1 MGNVKPRE
9 TLAEVK
15 ETGCYDH
22 LVVKKRRS
30 LTPSTGVPLVGGVHA
45 MRRAGARR
53 EVSTRVYLHGR
64 DAQVLEG
71 WALNVS
77 KGGVRVILE
86 DPVELGME
94 FDVTLGGADTEADDG
109 VQRGRIVWVQEEP
122 DGVIA
127 GIEFTGASGT
137 HKSAPPPPVD
147 KD

>member
-1 MGNVKPRE
+1 MMS
-9 TLAEVK
+9 LA
-15 ETGCYDH
+15 
-22 LVVKKRRS
+22 VKKRRS

-86 DPVELGME
+86 DKVELGME
-94 FDVTLGGADTEADDG
+94 FDVVLGESDTEVDG
-109 VQRGRIVWVQEEP
+109 EGMQRGRIVWMQEEP
-122 DGVIA
+122 DGVIV
-127 GIEFTGASGT
+127 GIEFTTASGT
-137 HKSAPPPPVD
+137 HKSAPPPPVAD

>member
-1 MGNVKPRE
+1 
-9 TLAEVK
+9 
-15 ETGCYDH
+15 
-22 LVVKKRRS
+22 
-30 LTPSTGVPLVGGVHA
+30 

-86 DPVELGME
+86 DKVELGME
-94 FDVTLGGADTEADDG
+94 FDVVIGESDTESDG
-109 VQRGRIVWVQEEP
+109 DAMQRGRIVWMQEEP
-122 DGVIA
+122 DGVIV
-127 GIEFTGASGT
+127 GIEFTPVASGT
-137 HKSAPPPPVD
+137 HKSAPPPPPVSD